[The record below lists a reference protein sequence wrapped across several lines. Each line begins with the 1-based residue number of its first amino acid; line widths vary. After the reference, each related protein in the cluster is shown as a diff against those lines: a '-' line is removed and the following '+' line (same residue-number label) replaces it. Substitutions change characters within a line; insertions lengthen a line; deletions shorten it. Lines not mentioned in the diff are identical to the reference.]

1 MSAFANTQQLSGNQ
15 HRWHYEF
22 AHLALR
28 VPVFGQADFIL
39 DALADPLRSQAL
51 IRAAMA
57 RVAQNCGLS
66 EDQVETLARQIRVL
80 PARFGADSGFVVG
93 MPPPQNAPDCYLFAI
108 VRDNSGSI
116 AYYTLERSISEGST
130 MLCGWNA
137 EGAHLNFGPGP
148 KPDLDAFVAAIV
160 ALRQKS

>member
-1 MSAFANTQQLSGNQ
+1 MSAFANTPQLSDSQ

-28 VPVFGQADFIL
+28 IPVFGQADFIL
-39 DALADPLRSQAL
+39 DALADPLRSRAL

-57 RVAQNCGLS
+57 RDGQNCGLS
-66 EDQVETLARQIRVL
+66 EDLVETLARQIRVL
-80 PARFGADSGFVVG
+80 PARFDADSGFVVG
-93 MPPPQNAPDCYLFAI
+93 MPPPQSAAECYLFAI
-108 VRDNSGSI
+108 VKDKSGGI
-116 AYYTLERSISEGST
+116 AYYTLERSLREGTT
-130 MLCGWNA
+130 MLCGWDA